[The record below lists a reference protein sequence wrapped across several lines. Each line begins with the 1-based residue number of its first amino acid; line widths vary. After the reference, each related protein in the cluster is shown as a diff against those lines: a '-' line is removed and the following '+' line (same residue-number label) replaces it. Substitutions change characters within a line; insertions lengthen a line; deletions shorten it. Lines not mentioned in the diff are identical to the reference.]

1 MNNNYKMQ
9 GVYGMQNVERT
20 VVKPTS
26 DKPRFEFSKLL
37 VKLQTSIE
45 SFFLRKGYIF
55 LFIGFLLGRAL
66 ILAKLTPF
74 SLPFFAAVFFIRRD
88 RAPIALLGLVAGAAT
103 LSIGEAAITFGTIV
117 LFLILFRFV
126 GRWMKNELKGLPL
139 LVFFTILS
147 MEMSKT
153 AVMEGSLTVYGS
165 AMAGIE
171 AGLGLILAFI
181 FLQSIPLL
189 TVNKRRQSLKTEE
202 IVCLIIMLA
211 SVMTGTIGWSLY
223 DISVEHVLS
232 RYLVLVF
239 AFVAGATMG
248 STVGVVT
255 GLIFSLANL
264 SSFFHMSLLAFAG
277 LLGGLLKEGKK
288 FGVAVGLLVATLLI
302 GMYGETGEPIDKMLL
317 ETGVAILLF
326 LLTPSSLTS
335 KIAKYIPGTAE
346 YSAEQQQ
353 YMRKMRDVTARRVSQ
368 FSNVFQALSKSF
380 STIEEQPE
388 GDEPDRDLDYFL
400 SNVTEKTCQTCFKKD
415 HCWARNFNTTYEYM
429 SDIMHEL
436 DHTGTI
442 SPKLS
447 RDWDKHCT
455 RSKKV
460 NDIIQHQLT
469 FYQANRKLKKQVQES
484 RKLVADQL
492 LGVSE
497 VMGDFAKEIQRERE
511 NHHKQ
516 EEQILS
522 ALQEFGVE
530 IDNVDIYSLEQ
541 GNVDIDMTIPYCGG
555 HGECEK
561 LIAPMLSDILGET
574 ILVNSEECAT
584 IPSGVCQV
592 TFRSAKAFAVMT
604 GVAHAAKDGDLI
616 SGDSYSTIEL
626 GGGKYAI
633 AISDGMGN
641 GERAHTE
648 SQETLKLLQ
657 QILQSGIEEKVA
669 IKSVNSILAL
679 RTTDEIFSTLDLAMV
694 DLQNASA
701 RFLKIGSTPSFIK
714 RGSKI
719 IKIQASNL
727 PMGILQEFEVDV
739 VSEQLKAGDLLIMMS
754 DGVFEGPK
762 HVENYDLWMKR
773 KISELE
779 TDEPQAIADLIMEEV
794 IRSRSGMIDD
804 DMTVVVAK
812 IDHNIP
818 KWASIPVQSMLKE
831 A

>member
-1 MNNNYKMQ
+1 
-9 GVYGMQNVERT
+9 MQNVERT
-20 VVKPTS
+20 VVKPAS
-26 DKPRFEFSKLL
+26 EASLAKPRLVFSDIL
-37 VKLQTSIE
+37 VKLQTAIE

-55 LFIGFLLGRAL
+55 LIIGFLLGRAL

-103 LSIGEAAITFGTIV
+103 LSLGEAALTFGTIL
-117 LFLILFRFV
+117 LFLVLYRLTGKWV
-126 GRWMKNELKGLPL
+126 KNELKGLPV
-139 LVFFTILS
+139 LVFVTILT
-147 MEMSKT
+147 MEMVQTIIVES
-153 AVMEGSLTVYGS
+153 GLSVYGG

-181 FLQSIPLL
+181 FFQGIPLL
-189 TVNKRRQSLKTEE
+189 TVNKRKQSMKTEE

-211 SVMTGTIGWSLY
+211 SIMTGTIGWTVY
-223 DISVEHVLS
+223 GISIEHTFS

-239 AFVAGATMG
+239 SFVAGATVG

-288 FGVAVGLLVATLLI
+288 FGVSAGLLVATLLI
-302 GMYGETGEPIDKMLL
+302 GMYGETGTALNQMLI
-317 ETGVAILLF
+317 ESGVAILLF
-326 LLTPSSLTS
+326 LLTPISLTS
-335 KIAKYIPGTAE
+335 RVAKYIPGTAE
-346 YSAEQQQ
+346 YTAEQQQ
-353 YMRKMRDVTARRVSQ
+353 YMRKMRDVTARRVAQ
-368 FSNVFQALSKSF
+368 FSDVFQALSKSF
-380 STIEEQPE
+380 STIEEQTDQE
-388 GDEPDRDLDYFL
+388 EPDRDLDYFL
-400 SNVTEKTCQTCFKKD
+400 SNVTEKTCQTCFRKD

-436 DHTGTI
+436 DQTGVV
-442 SPKLS
+442 SPRLA
-447 RDWDKHCT
+447 REWDKHCT

-460 NDIIQHQLT
+460 NDIMQQQLS

-484 RKLVADQL
+484 RKLVANQL

-516 EEQILS
+516 EEQILN
-522 ALQEFGVE
+522 ALQEFGIHIENVE
-530 IDNVDIYSLEQ
+530 IYSLEQ

-574 ILVNSEECAT
+574 ILVNSEECST
-584 IPSGVCQV
+584 IPTGFCHV
-592 TFRSAKAFAVMT
+592 TFRSAKAYTVMT
-604 GVAHAAKDGDLI
+604 GVANAAKDGDLV
-616 SGDSYSTIEL
+616 SGDSYSMIEL

-641 GERAHTE
+641 GERAHSE

-669 IKSVNSILAL
+669 IKSVNSILSL
-679 RTTDEIFSTLDLAMV
+679 RTTDEIFSTLDLAMI

-714 RGSKI
+714 RGNKI
-719 IKIQASNL
+719 LKVQASNL
-727 PMGILQEFEVDV
+727 PMGILQDFEVDV

-779 TDEPQAIADLIMEEV
+779 TNDPQAIADLLMEEV

-804 DMTVVVAK
+804 DMTVVVAQVN
-812 IDHNIP
+812 HNIP
-818 KWASIPVQSMLKE
+818 KWASIPVQPMTKE

>member
-1 MNNNYKMQ
+1 M
-9 GVYGMQNVERT
+9 YGMQNVERT

-26 DKPRFEFSKLL
+26 EVNLAKPRFELSRILTK
-37 VKLQTSIE
+37 VQTSIE
-45 SFFLRKGYIF
+45 SFFLKKGYIF

-103 LSIGEAAITFGTIV
+103 LSLGEAAFTFSTII
-117 LFLILFRFV
+117 LFLVLFRFV
-126 GRWMKNELKGLPL
+126 ANWMKNEFKGLPI
-139 LVFFTILS
+139 LVFTTILTI
-147 MEMSKT
+147 ELLQT
-153 AVMEGSLTVYGS
+153 VITNNGFTVYGS

-181 FLQSIPLL
+181 FLQSIPLM
-189 TVNKRRQSLKTEE
+189 TASKRRQSLKTEE

-211 SVMTGTIGWSLY
+211 SIMTGTIGWTLY
-223 DISVEHVLS
+223 DISVEHALA
-232 RYLVLVF
+232 RYLVLLF
-239 AFVAGATMG
+239 SYVAGATVG

-277 LLGGLLKEGKK
+277 LLGGLLKEGRKI
-288 FGVAVGLLVATLLI
+288 GVSIGLLIATLLI
-302 GMYGETGEPIDKMLL
+302 GMYGETGVPISKMLL
-317 ETGVAILLF
+317 ESGVAILLF
-326 LLTPSSLTS
+326 MLTPSVLTS

-346 YSAEQQQ
+346 YTAEQQQ
-353 YMRKMRDVTARRVSQ
+353 YMRKMRDVTARRVAQ

-380 STIEEQPE
+380 STIEENPE

-429 SDIMHEL
+429 SEIMHEL
-436 DHTGTI
+436 DQTGSI

-460 NDIIQHQLT
+460 NDIMQQQLT

-484 RKLVADQL
+484 RKLVANQL

-522 ALQEFGVE
+522 ALQEFGIQIEHVE
-530 IDNVDIYSLEQ
+530 IYSLEQ
-541 GNVDIDMTIPYCGG
+541 GSVDIDMTIPYCGG

-574 ILVNSEECAT
+574 ILVDSEECST
-584 IPSGVCQV
+584 IPNGFCHV
-592 TFRSAKAFAVMT
+592 TFRSAKAFAVTT

-626 GGGKYAI
+626 GGGKFAI

-669 IKSVNSILAL
+669 IKSVNSILSL
-679 RTTDEIFSTLDLAMV
+679 RTTDEIFSTLDLAMI

-719 IKIQASNL
+719 IKVQASNL

-739 VSEQLKAGDLLIMMS
+739 VSDQLKAGDLLVMMS

-779 TDEPQAIADLIMEEV
+779 TNDPQAIADLIMEEV

-818 KWASIPVQSMLKE
+818 KWASIPVQNMKKE